1 MSKFPEI
8 SVAVS
13 VSRLNPGI
21 VFSIS
26 LLEECF
32 EKVEISINPPA
43 SQLKNFEYLVGYL
56 NEAKLY
62 KRPNGIHFSDFG
74 ITWGKFGLFYCDNDI
89 PLFHFIE
96 NEFVSVV
103 DAYSLGLQ
111 VSTPEHFDY
120 NVLDIKFLINL
131 FNPSF
136 IEGKID
142 IENNLSL
149 ALDFSSFILDR
160 AKIYWTEKLILR
172 SISQKGGQ
180 SVSIR
185 EG

>member
-1 MSKFPEI
+1 MYRFPEI
-8 SVAVS
+8 SVAVC

-43 SQLKNFEYLVGYL
+43 SQLKNFEYLIGYL

-62 KRPNGIHFSDFG
+62 KRPNGIHYSDFG

-89 PLFHFIE
+89 PLFHIIE
-96 NEFVSVV
+96 NEFVSVI
-103 DAYSLGLQ
+103 DAYSLGLP
-111 VSTPEHFDY
+111 VSSPNNLGL
-120 NVLDIKFLINL
+120 NVIDIKFLIDI

-149 ALDFSSFILDR
+149 ALDFSRFILDR
-160 AKIYWTEKLILR
+160 AKIYWAEKFILR
-172 SISQKGGQ
+172 SIIQKGDQ